1 MDPASRWDE
10 DSSHQFLDLGRFF
23 VPDREEQIATIA
35 AMIPDPGD
43 GLLVDLC
50 CGEGLVSRA
59 LLERFPRARVVAM
72 DLSPAMLEQARAT
85 CAAFADRFETRP
97 FDLADDAWREFSEP
111 VRGFVSSLAI
121 HHLDGEGKRR
131 LYRDL
136 AAALAPGGAVIVAD
150 LVQPATPAAQ
160 ALAAKA
166 WDEAVR
172 RRSLELAGSL
182 EPYEKF
188 LGMRWNLWAESE
200 PDPIDHPSPLLDQ
213 LRWLE
218 EAGLAGVDVFWM
230 KAGHAVFGGVRR

>member
-1 MDPASRWDE
+1 MDRPPAWDE
-10 DSSHQFLDLGRFF
+10 TDSHQFLDLGRFF
-23 VPDREEQIATIA
+23 VPEREEQIATIA
-35 AMIPDPGD
+35 AMVPDPGD

-72 DLSPAMLEQARAT
+72 DLSPAMLERSRAT
-85 CAAFADRFETRP
+85 CAAFAERFETRL
-97 FDLADDAWREFSEP
+97 FDLAGDAWREFSEP

-131 LYRDL
+131 LCRDL
-136 AAALAPGGAVIVAD
+136 AAALAPGGVVVIAD
-150 LVQPATPAAQ
+150 LVLPATPAAQ
-160 ALAAKA
+160 AWAAKA

-172 RRSLELAGSL
+172 RRSLELAGGL
-182 EPYEKF
+182 DPYEKF
-188 LGMRWNLWAESE
+188 LDMRWNLWAESE
-200 PDPIDHPSPLLDQ
+200 PDPVDHPSPLLDQ

-230 KAGHAVFGGVRR
+230 KAGHAVFGGVR